1 MPNAPAVFPQSNH
14 ARSAWFFYGRI
25 MLEQKL
31 VAWAGLVLACLR
43 IIEVALA
50 LVRQLLTWPSP

>member
-1 MPNAPAVFPQSNH
+1 
-14 ARSAWFFYGRI
+14 

-31 VAWAGLVLACLR
+31 VTWAGLVLACLR

-50 LVRQLLTWPSP
+50 LMRQLLTLP